1 MLESRDLMDGAF
13 GSNEEPKLA
22 LRARCRQASYC
33 VRDRGSSKVGRRG
46 VRKRKGALGIKLE
59 AWGRSR
65 KPRIEPTEL

>member
-13 GSNEEPKLA
+13 EEPRIA
-22 LRARCRQASYC
+22 LRARCRQDGYC
-33 VRDRGSSKVGRRG
+33 VRDQGSSKVGRRG
-46 VRKRKGALGIKLE
+46 VRKRKGARGIKLE